1 MAHCPPLPP
10 PPKGDS
16 LSLSPLPQNTALEAS
31 TEPLPSCSIKQTVP
45 LTAVGKTGREA
56 VPGDPGRARLLLG
69 AALVGGPGS
78 GSGAAAAAGA
88 GPGGQLRGCCKSDQ
102 RRPCQFPPLLVWML
116 SAQAVLSC
124 QAG

>member
-1 MAHCPPLPP
+1 MVFGCGQVSLLAVAHSPA

-16 LSLSPLPQNTALEAS
+16 LSPSPEHCPGSIPGT

-45 LTAVGKTGREA
+45 LTVVGKTGLEA

-88 GPGGQLRGCCKSDQ
+88 GPGGQRRGC
-102 RRPCQFPPLLVWML
+102 
-116 SAQAVLSC
+116 
-124 QAG
+124 